1 VLKNIENFQLFCQK
15 LTRNMT
21 NSKFSFIISILKTN
35 YTCKIMNVLEKISR
49 DMSEFSKSEKK
60 VAEVILANPQSAI
73 HSSIATLAKLANV
86 SEPTVNRFCR
96 RLDTKGYPDFKLHL
110 AQSLANGTP
119 YVNRHVDEFDG
130 PAEYT
135 NKIFESTMASLEV
148 ARQSIDIAMVNRV
161 VDLLTQARKISFFG
175 LGASSSVAH
184 DAVNK
189 FFRFNVPVVYFED
202 ILMQRMSCMN
212 SSEGDVVIFI
222 SHTGRTKSLVDVAH
236 IARTNDATVVGITSA
251 DSPLAKECNYVLSL
265 AVPEDTDLYMPM
277 ASRIA
282 QLTLIDVLATGFTL
296 RRGNKFR
303 ENLKRVKDT
312 LRGSRYV
319 KDNLN

>member
-1 VLKNIENFQLFCQK
+1 MTSLSFNGNIVTKNGVVSASEVNL
-15 LTRNMT
+15 
-21 NSKFSFIISILKTN
+21 
-35 YTCKIMNVLEKISR
+35 MNILEKITQ
-49 DMSEFSKSEKK
+49 DMLEFSKSEKK
-60 VAEVILANPQSAI
+60 VVEVILANPQVAI
-73 HSSIATLAKLANV
+73 HSSIASLAKMSNV

-148 ARQSIDIAMVNRV
+148 ARQSVDVAMVNRV

-175 LGASSSVAH
+175 LGASASVAH

-189 FFRFNVPVVYFED
+189 FFRFNVPVVHFD
-202 ILMQRMSCMN
+202 DVLMQRMSVMN
-212 SSEGDVVIFI
+212 SGEGDVVICI
-222 SHTGRTKSLVDVAH
+222 SHTGRTKSLVDVAN
-236 IARTNDATVVGITSA
+236 IARENDATVVGITSEG
-251 DSPLAKECNYVLSL
+251 SPLSKACNYVLSL
-265 AVPEDTDLYMPM
+265 SVPEDTDLYMPM

-312 LRGSRYV
+312 LRGSRYNRT
-319 KDNLN
+319 DNT